1 MSQNYEV
8 IKDSFYQKD
17 SRANMK
23 GLQLVKDGI
32 TEVCKKSNDWIWLKY
47 IEYVK
52 PNEFMSGWGGGVS

>member
-32 TEVCKKSNDWIWLKY
+32 TEVCKKSND
-47 IEYVK
+47 
-52 PNEFMSGWGGGVS
+52 

>member
-32 TEVCKKSNDWIWLKY
+32 TEVYKKSNDWIWLKY

>member
-52 PNEFMSGWGGGVS
+52 PTEFMSGWGGGVS